1 MTEAPN
7 WIIMPFID
15 CWDYTKAAVTDALEQ
30 AIDPPPRLLLIDNGS
45 KHEIRLKAEEFGRTG
60 PVGKAQNLLLWRH
73 APPLPSIA
81 ATWNRA
87 LDFVW
92 EAGGEHALVVNNDV
106 RLRPDTYRHIRLGGG
121 ELLGGDGDGALF
133 VTGVG
138 VDEETW
144 ERQSGVNLLTRG
156 GPDFSCFLI
165 SKACHERYRFDE
177 NFVPAYHEDNDY
189 HRRMI
194 LGGDGDRIF
203 SVNVPFRHYGSVTI
217 NRDEKTKAAWGAKFE
232 KCREY
237 YVKKWGGLPGHETF
251 ETPFD
256 EKVEAAEETG
266 LDPVERR
273 GPDRE
278 AGIRKER

>member
-15 CWDYTKAAVTDALEQ
+15 CWDYTRAAVTDALEQ
-30 AIDPPPRLLLIDNGS
+30 KIEPSPRLLLIDNGS
-45 KHEIRLKAEEFGRTG
+45 KYEVRLKAEEFDRTG
-60 PVGKAQNLLLWRH
+60 PVGKAQNLRLWRH

-106 RLRPDTYRHIRLGGG
+106 RLHRETHSM
-121 ELLGGDGDGALF
+121 LLWAQAKTDALF
-133 VTGVG
+133 ITGVG
-138 VDEETW
+138 VQEEEFDPGADYRALPMGPPPDDSLAW
-144 ERQSGVNLLTRG
+144 EFSKG

-165 SKACHERYRFDE
+165 SHACHERYRFDE

-203 SVNVPFRHYGSVTI
+203 SVNVPFLHFGSVTI
-217 NRDEKTKAAWGAKFE
+217 NRDEKTKAAWGEKFARC
-232 KCREY
+232 KAY
-237 YVKKWGGLPGHETF
+237 YVKKWGGLPGAETF
-251 ETPFD
+251 DTPFG
-256 EKVEAAEETG
+256 EKVEEKAEE
-266 LDPVERR
+266 P
-273 GPDRE
+273 P
-278 AGIRKER
+278 A